1 MAGGEGTRLRPLTTN
16 RPKPMVPVVNKP
28 MLEHTLDL
36 LKHHGFS
43 DVVLTLHYL
52 PNVVQDYFQ
61 SGEEFGAKL
70 NYLIEEKPLGT
81 AGGVKNAERFLDGTF
96 VVFSGD
102 VLTDI
107 NLSKALKFHK
117 DAGAVATIL
126 LTKASNP
133 TDYGIVIT
141 EKSGA
146 VKKFLEKPG
155 WRSVQRHH
163 QLWHLHS

>member
-1 MAGGEGTRLRPLTTN
+1 MQAVVMAGGEGTRLRPLTTN

-52 PNVVQDYFQ
+52 PNIVQDYFQ
-61 SGEEFGAKL
+61 SGDEFGVKL

-81 AGGVKNAERFLDGTF
+81 AGGVKNAERYLDGTF
-96 VVFSGD
+96 AVFSGD

-107 NLSKALKFHK
+107 NLS
-117 DAGAVATIL
+117 
-126 LTKASNP
+126 
-133 TDYGIVIT
+133 
-141 EKSGA
+141 
-146 VKKFLEKPG
+146 
-155 WRSVQRHH
+155 
-163 QLWHLHS
+163 